1 MPSNPFDPNWITLP
15 HPLPVRPPIANSARI
30 APIANKTPHV
40 GQIVHYWPLQCEKT
54 HDHNQPFRA
63 DICHVHDDGRV
74 NLIICNEVGI
84 ASRRMHVPLILDG
97 TARSGEAS
105 MFP

>member
-1 MPSNPFDPNWITLP
+1 MPSPDLS
-15 HPLPVRPPIANSARI
+15 LEKYSAALEAEYQARRR
-30 APIANKTPHV
+30 APQV

-74 NLIICNEVGI
+74 NLIICNEIGI
-84 ASRRMHVPLILDG
+84 ASRRTKVPLNLDG

-105 MFP
+105 MFPNGM